1 MKDNVYTIIAFA
13 LYAVII
19 LAIGIWGFLKSKN
32 SKDYFLGGRQL
43 GSWTTA
49 ISAQASDMSGW
60 LLMGLPGSVLVG
72 GMTQS
77 WIAIGL
83 FVGTYLN
90 WLIVA
95 KRLRKMS
102 FAAGDAITIPE
113 YLQKRFFTKSPVVR
127 LVCAAI
133 IFFFFLIYTASAFNG
148 GAKLFQFV
156 FSNYN
161 LKYETAL
168 TIGALIIISYTFLG
182 GFLAVC
188 WTDVIQGM
196 LMLVALVVVPIVV
209 LVKVPD
215 LGAAFQNALSETTE
229 ICGNQITDYYWSFIH
244 APDGKLATTTIIS
257 GLAWGL
263 GYFGMPHILVRFMA
277 IKSSDLIK
285 KSRIIATIWVFVT
298 LAAAVLVGGLGMI
311 FLHDPQNAELLAE
324 FNALESSEK
333 IFMFLASSLLPA
345 LIVGVILAAILAAIM
360 STADSQLLVTSSAVT
375 SDMFKLFKKNA
386 SEKTLMWIS
395 RATVIVVAII
405 AYVIA
410 LDDNSTVMGL
420 VSYAWAGL
428 GAAFGPVMI
437 LSLFWKRMTM
447 PGAVAGI
454 VVGGA
459 SVIVW
464 ESVKVFSD
472 TGVYSLAP
480 AFVLAM
486 LAVIIVSLMTKVDK
500 EQVDELFRRAASSDI
515 DAVTVKEVLNVDET
529 VDNATETEEAPADG
543 AAE

>member
-1 MKDNVYTIIAFA
+1 MKFNVYTVVAFV

-19 LAIGIWGFLKSKN
+19 LAIGIWGFLKAKGI
-32 SKDYFLGGRQL
+32 KDYFLGGRQL

-60 LLMGLPGSVLVG
+60 LLMGLPGAVLVG
-72 GMTQS
+72 GMTES

-83 FVGTYLN
+83 FIGTYLN

-102 FAAGDAITIPE
+102 YASGDAITIPE

-127 LVCAAI
+127 IVCAVI
-133 IFFFFLIYTASAFNG
+133 IFFFFLIYTASAFSG
-148 GAKLFQFV
+148 GAKLFNFV
-156 FSNYN
+156 FGANYT
-161 LKYETAL
+161 TAL

-188 WTDVIQGM
+188 WTDLIQGM
-196 LMLVALVVVPIVV
+196 LMFVALVVVPIVV
-209 LVKVPD
+209 LFRVPD
-215 LGAAFQNALSETTE
+215 LGHAFQNALSETTE
-229 ICGNQITDYYWSFIH
+229 ICGNQITDYFWSFVR
-244 APDGKLATTTIIS
+244 APDGSLATTTIVS

-285 KSRIIATIWVFVT
+285 KSRLIATIWVFVT
-298 LAAAVLVGGLGMI
+298 LGAAVLVGGLGMI

-324 FNALESSEK
+324 FNALGDKEK
-333 IFMFLASSLLPA
+333 IFMFLSSSLMPA

-375 SDMFKLFKKNA
+375 NDMFKIFKKNA
-386 SEKTLMWIS
+386 SEKALMWIS
-395 RATVIVVAII
+395 RGTVIVVAII
-405 AYVIA
+405 AYLIA
-410 LDDNSTVMGL
+410 LDENSTVMGL

-437 LSLFWKRMTM
+437 LSLFGKRMTM

-454 VVGGA
+454 ITGGVSVV
-459 SVIVW
+459 VW
-464 ESVKVFSD
+464 ESVPVFSS
-472 TGVYSLAP
+472 TGVYSLLP
-480 AFVLAM
+480 AFGLAF
-486 LAVIIVSLMTKVDK
+486 LAVIIVSLATKVNREK
-500 EQVDELFRRAASSDI
+500 VDELFARAKAHDI
-515 DAVTVKEVLNVDET
+515 DQK
-529 VDNATETEEAPADG
+529 PAG
-543 AAE
+543 SAAE

>member
-1 MKDNVYTIIAFA
+1 MKVSVYTIVAFI
-13 LYAVII
+13 LYALII
-19 LAIGIWGFLKSKN
+19 LGIGIWGFFKSK
-32 SKDYFLGGRQL
+32 STKDYFLGGRQL

-83 FVGTYLN
+83 FIGTYLN

-102 FAAGDAITIPE
+102 YAAGDAITIPE

-133 IFFFFLIYTASAFNG
+133 IFFFFLIYTASAFSG
-148 GAKLFQFV
+148 GAKLFCFV
-156 FSNYN
+156 FGGNDELYT
-161 LKYETAL
+161 LCL

-188 WTDVIQGM
+188 WTDLIQGL
-196 LMLVALVVVPIVV
+196 LMFAALVVVPIVV
-209 LVKVPD
+209 MFKVPD
-215 LGAAFQNALSETTE
+215 LGNAFQNALSESTA
-229 ICGNQITDYYWSFIH
+229 ICGNQITEYYWSFIH
-244 APDGKLATTTIIS
+244 APDGKLAITTIVS

-277 IKSSDLIK
+277 IKSSDMIK
-285 KSRIIATIWVFVT
+285 KSRLIATIWVFVT
-298 LAAAVLVGGLGMI
+298 LAAAVLVGGLGMM
-311 FLHDPQNAELLAE
+311 FLHAPENADLLAE
-324 FNALESSEK
+324 FNELADAEK
-333 IFMFLASSLLPA
+333 IFMFLSSSLLPA
-345 LIVGVILAAILAAIM
+345 LIVGIILSAILAAIM
-360 STADSQLLVTSSAVT
+360 STADSQLLVTASAVT
-375 SDMFKLFKKNA
+375 NDMFKIFKKNA

-395 RATVIVVAII
+395 RGTIVIVAVI

-410 LDDNSTVMGL
+410 LDKESTVMGL

-428 GAAFGPVMI
+428 GAAFGPVML

-454 VVGGA
+454 IMGGA
-459 SVIVW
+459 SVIIW
-464 ESVKVFSD
+464 ENVKALSG
-472 TGVYSLAP
+472 TGIYSLLP
-480 AFVLAM
+480 AFGLA
-486 LAVIIVSLMTKVDK
+486 LVSIIVVSLITKVDK
-500 EQVDELFRRAASSDI
+500 AQVDDLFKRASEKDI
-515 DAVTVKEVLNVDET
+515 DS
-529 VDNATETEEAPADG
+529 
-543 AAE
+543 